1 MTSLHNSPASAL
13 EARSLADWLEHLSVL
28 HPKNIELGLERVALV
43 YRQMKLDFSPC
54 TVVTVAGT
62 NGKGTTCV
70 MLEQACLVAGKSVAV
85 YSSPHLLDYRERVRV
100 NATMLD
106 EAAHCRAFSKVEQA
120 RGDTALTYFEFGTL
134 AALQLMHDA
143 AVDILLLEVGLG
155 GRLDAVNVLDP
166 DIAVITSIDLDHQD
180 WLGTSKEQIAWE
192 KAGIFRVKGV
202 AVIGEPQPLQA
213 LVKAVDELQVQASW
227 QGKDFHFKQN
237 QSGFHW
243 SNGNMQLTDLPLPHI
258 PLQNASTALQVM
270 QLLKFEFDVA
280 QVTQIFANSHL
291 PGRQQLLQSAPDV
304 LLDVAHNPHA
314 TRHLYTLLTSRSYR
328 DIYLVTGMLK
338 DKDIASTFAPLYPLN
353 GTWLLGS
360 LDVPRGASAGDLK
373 TVLDQGQK
381 VLEFA
386 TISQAYRHAIDSA
399 DKQDLIVVFGS
410 FITVAEV
417 LKLNQA
423 LRIN

>member
-1 MTSLHNSPASAL
+1 MTSLHNSTACAL
-13 EARSLADWLEHLSVL
+13 QARSLVDWLEHLSVL

-43 YRQMKLDFSPC
+43 YRQLKLDFSAC

-62 NGKGTTCV
+62 NGKGTTCA
-70 MLEQACLVAGKSVAV
+70 MLEQASLVAGKRVAV

-100 NATMLD
+100 NAAMLD

-120 RGDTALTYFEFGTL
+120 RGDVALTYFEFGTL

-143 AVDILLLEVGLG
+143 GVDILLLEVGLG

-180 WLGTSKEQIAWE
+180 WLGNSKEKIAWE
-192 KAGIFRVKGV
+192 KAGIFRAKGL
-202 AVIGEPQPLQA
+202 AVIGEPLPLQA
-213 LVKAVDELQVQASW
+213 LIKAVDELEVQASW
-227 QGKDFHFKQN
+227 QGKDFHVQQT
-237 QSGFHW
+237 QSGFDW
-243 SNGNMQLTDLPLPHI
+243 SNGKIQLTDLPLPHI

-270 QLLKFEFDVA
+270 QLLNFDLDLP
-280 QVTQIFANSHL
+280 QLKQILAHSHL

-314 TRHLYTLLTSRSYR
+314 TRHLYNLLTTRSYR
-328 DIYLVTGMLK
+328 DIYLVAGMLK
-338 DKDIASTFAPLYPLN
+338 DKDIVSTFAPLYPLDA
-353 GTWLLGS
+353 TWLLGS

-373 TVLDQGQK
+373 TVLDPGQK

-386 TISQAYRHAIDSA
+386 TISQAYRHAIGSA

-410 FITVAEV
+410 FFTVAEV
-417 LKLNQA
+417 LKLNET

>member
-1 MTSLHNSPASAL
+1 MTSLHNPTASAFK
-13 EARSLADWLEHLSVL
+13 ARSLADWLEHLSVL
-28 HPKNIELGLERVALV
+28 HPKNIELGLVRVARV
-43 YRQMKLDFSPC
+43 YRKLKLDFSAC

-70 MLEQACLVAGKSVAV
+70 MLEQASLMAGKSVAV

-100 NATMLD
+100 NGSMLD

-120 RGDTALTYFEFGTL
+120 RGDVALTYFEFGTL

-143 AVDILLLEVGLG
+143 GVDILLLEVGLG

-180 WLGTSKEQIAWE
+180 WLGTSKEQIAGE
-192 KAGIFRVKGV
+192 KAGILRAKGL

-213 LVKAVDELQVQASW
+213 LISAVEKLEVQASF
-227 QGKDFHFKQN
+227 QGKDFYVKQTQN
-237 QSGFHW
+237 GFDW
-243 SNGNMQLTDLPLPHI
+243 SNGHIQLSDLPMPNI

-270 QLLKFEFDVA
+270 QLLKFELDVPQLT
-280 QVTQIFANSHL
+280 QVLAHSHL

-314 TRHLYTLLTSRSYR
+314 TTHLHRLVTTRHYR
-328 DIYLVTGMLK
+328 NIYLVAGMLK
-338 DKDIASTFAPLYPLN
+338 DKDIASTFAPLYPLKA
-353 GTWLLGS
+353 TWLLGS
-360 LDVPRGASAGDLK
+360 LDVPRGATAGDLK

-381 VLEFA
+381 ALEFA
-386 TISQAYRHAIDSA
+386 TISQAYRHAIESA

-410 FITVAEV
+410 FFTIAEV
-417 LKLNQA
+417 LKLNQE

>member
-1 MTSLHNSPASAL
+1 MTSLHSSPACAL

-28 HPKNIELGLERVALV
+28 HPKDIELGLERVALV
-43 YRQMKLDFSPC
+43 YQQLKLDFSAC

-85 YSSPHLLDYRERVRV
+85 YSSPHLLDYRERVTV
-100 NATMLD
+100 NGTMLD
-106 EAAHCRAFSKVEQA
+106 EAAHCSAFSKVEQA
-120 RGDTALTYFEFGTL
+120 RGEIPLTYFEFGTL

-143 AVDILLLEVGLG
+143 GVDILLLEVGLG

-180 WLGTSKEQIAWE
+180 WLGTTKEQIARE

-213 LVKAVDELQVQASW
+213 LIKAVDELEVQVSW
-227 QGKDFHFKQN
+227 QDKDFHFKQT
-237 QSGFHW
+237 QRGFDW
-243 SNGNMQLTDLPLPHI
+243 SNGNIQLTDLPLPHI

-270 QLLKFEFDVA
+270 QLLKFEFDFPQLTRILA
-280 QVTQIFANSHL
+280 HSHL

-314 TRHLYTLLTSRSYR
+314 TRHLYSQLTTRSYR
-328 DIYLVTGMLK
+328 DIYLVAGMLK
-338 DKDIASTFAPLYPLN
+338 DKDIASTFAPLYPLDA
-353 GTWLLGS
+353 TWVLGS
-360 LDVPRGASAGDLK
+360 LDVSRGASAGDLK
-373 TVLDQGQK
+373 TVLDPGQK

-386 TISQAYRHAIDSA
+386 SISQAYRHAIGSA
-399 DKQDLIVVFGS
+399 DKEDLIVVFGS
-410 FITVAEV
+410 FFTVSEV

>member
-314 TRHLYTLLTSRSYR
+314 TRHLYSLLCSRSYR

-353 GTWLLGS
+353 GTWLLGA

-399 DKQDLIVVFGS
+399 EKQDLIVVFGS